1 MRDLDYYSETM
12 PLSYIAEQIWRW
24 FAETGIN
31 LALLLTLAFLVPR
44 AGRFLNRH
52 AERQVKESGETDE
65 AKSRLAIV
73 GVGVYIAQMI
83 AYFLIFVFALQQL
96 GFSLAGAAIP
106 ATVVSAAIGFGAQN
120 IIADFLAGFFIL
132 TEKQFGVGDYVAF
145 QGNGIDV
152 SGEVI
157 QITMRATQIRTLE
170 QSTISIP
177 NSTARICINQSNYW
191 ASAVVVIPV
200 PLLGSAS
207 AEDALQRTQTAA
219 QRALSQ
225 PEIADAT
232 IDDVVVQPAVA
243 VNPPATV
250 GSSWTVDMRVM
261 VRTEPLMQWMVER
274 AIRMSILDEFWNE
287 YGAATTFEGALV
299 QSLEQPTKHFNTQPS
314 TEQIPSTPPPT
325 QALPATT
332 SIPDP
337 AATDDATSTGEDAP
351 EPRRVFRG
359 IMRLST
365 AFLLAGFAVLLI
377 VRGLMLQ
384 PAEESNANS
393 GVLAPPARPTFTS
406 NTPLPA
412 SQVES
417 PTLDTSTVEPTLTET
432 TEPTTPA
439 PTTTSSETSE
449 WTSETTTHERPE
461 PTATPTAPEETVTD
475 EAGVDK
481 EQLPQQ

>member
-1 MRDLDYYSETM
+1 M

-299 QSLEQPTKHFNTQPS
+299 QSLEQPTRHFNTQPS
-314 TEQIPSTPPPT
+314 TEQIPNTPPPT
-325 QALPATT
+325 QALPATNP
-332 SIPDP
+332 IPDP
-337 AATDDATSTGEDAP
+337 AADDATAADEDAP

>member
-1 MRDLDYYSETM
+1 M

-31 LALLLTLAFLVPR
+31 LALLLTIAFLVPR

-83 AYFLIFVFALQQL
+83 AYFLVFVFALQQL

-152 SGEVI
+152 SGDVI
-157 QITMRATQIRTLE
+157 QITMRATQIRTIE

-191 ASAVVVIPV
+191 SSAVVVIPV
-200 PLLGSAS
+200 PLLGSTS

-219 QRALSQ
+219 QRALAQ
-225 PEIADAT
+225 PDIADAT
-232 IDDVVVQPAVA
+232 IDDVVVQPAIA
-243 VNPPATV
+243 VNAPATV
-250 GSSWTVDMRVM
+250 GSSWTIDMRVM
-261 VRTEPLMQWMVER
+261 VRTQPLMQWMVER
-274 AIRMSILDEFWNE
+274 AIRMAILDEFWNE

-299 QSLEQPTKHFNTQPS
+299 QSLEQPTKHFNAQPTTERIPAASTQP
-314 TEQIPSTPPPT
+314 
-325 QALPATT
+325 QALPAATP
-332 SIPDP
+332 IPDP
-337 AATDDATSTGEDAP
+337 AAIDDSNDADEDTP
-351 EPRRVFRG
+351 EPTRVFRG

-393 GVLAPPARPTFTS
+393 GVWAPPARPTITS
-406 NTPLPA
+406 STPTPA
-412 SQVES
+412 PHEES
-417 PTLDTSTVEPTLTET
+417 PVLDTSTAEPTFTET
-432 TEPTTPA
+432 TESVT
-439 PTTTSSETSE
+439 PTTTTTTSESSE
-449 WTSETTTHERPE
+449 WTSETTTHERAT
-461 PTATPTAPEETVTD
+461 PTATPTVTEETVTG
-475 EAGVDK
+475 EADVDK

>member
-1 MRDLDYYSETM
+1 M

-65 AKSRLAIV
+65 SKGRLAIV
-73 GVGVYIAQMI
+73 GVGVYIAQMV

-132 TEKQFGVGDYVAF
+132 SEKQFGVGDYVAF

-157 QITMRATQIRTLE
+157 QITMRATQIRTIE

-191 ASAVVVIPV
+191 SSAVVVIPV
-200 PLLGSAS
+200 PLLGSTS
-207 AEDALQRTQTAA
+207 AEEALKRTLAAA
-219 QRALSQ
+219 QRAIAQ
-225 PEIADAT
+225 PDIADAT
-232 IDDVVVQPAVA
+232 IDEVEVQPAVA
-243 VNPPATV
+243 VNAPATV

-261 VRTEPLMQWMVER
+261 VRTQPLMQWKVER
-274 AIRMSILDEFWNE
+274 AIRMAILDEFWNE

-299 QSLEQPTKHFNTQPS
+299 QGLEQPTRHFDVQTPTERIPESFPQTQK
-314 TEQIPSTPPPT
+314 
-325 QALPATT
+325 LPATD
-332 SIPDP
+332 PVAQDP
-337 AATDDATSTGEDAP
+337 AAVDDLTLTDDDAP
-351 EPRRVFRG
+351 EPKRVFRG
-359 IMRLST
+359 IMRMST
-365 AFLLAGFAVLLI
+365 AFLLAGFAILLI

-393 GVLAPPARPTFTS
+393 GVWAPPARPVASTS
-406 NTPLPA
+406 APMPA
-412 SQVES
+412 TQEEI
-417 PTLDTSTVEPTLTET
+417 PTSGV
-432 TEPTTPA
+432 
-439 PTTTSSETSE
+439 TTTI
-449 WTSETTTHERPE
+449 
-461 PTATPTAPEETVTD
+461 PTATPTTEATTPSSTTTESESSDWTSETSTYERPEPAATPATQEETATD
-475 EAGVDK
+475 EVDVDK
-481 EQLPQQ
+481 EQLPQP

>member
-1 MRDLDYYSETM
+1 M

-152 SGEVI
+152 SGDVI
-157 QITMRATQIRTLE
+157 QITMRATQIRTIE

-191 ASAVVVIPV
+191 SSAVVVIPV
-200 PLLGSAS
+200 PLLGSTS
-207 AEDALQRTQTAA
+207 AEDALQRTQTAV
-219 QRALSQ
+219 QRALAQ
-225 PEIADAT
+225 PDIADAT
-232 IDDVVVQPAVA
+232 IDDVVVQPAIA
-243 VNPPATV
+243 VNAPATV
-250 GSSWTVDMRVM
+250 GSSWTIDMRVM
-261 VRTEPLMQWMVER
+261 VRTQPLMQWMVER
-274 AIRMSILDEFWNE
+274 AIRMAILDEFWNE

-299 QSLEQPTKHFNTQPS
+299 QSLEQPTKHFSAQPTTERIPAASTQP
-314 TEQIPSTPPPT
+314 
-325 QALPATT
+325 QALPAATP
-332 SIPDP
+332 IPDP
-337 AATDDATSTGEDAP
+337 ATIDDSNDADEDTP
-351 EPRRVFRG
+351 EPTRVFRG

-393 GVLAPPARPTFTS
+393 GVWAPPARPTITS
-406 NTPLPA
+406 STPTPA
-412 SQVES
+412 PHEES
-417 PTLDTSTVEPTLTET
+417 PVLDTSTTEPTFTET
-432 TEPTTPA
+432 TESAT
-439 PTTTSSETSE
+439 PTTTTTTSESSE
-449 WTSETTTHERPE
+449 WTSETTTHEH
-461 PTATPTAPEETVTD
+461 ATPTVTEETVTG
-475 EAGVDK
+475 EADVDK